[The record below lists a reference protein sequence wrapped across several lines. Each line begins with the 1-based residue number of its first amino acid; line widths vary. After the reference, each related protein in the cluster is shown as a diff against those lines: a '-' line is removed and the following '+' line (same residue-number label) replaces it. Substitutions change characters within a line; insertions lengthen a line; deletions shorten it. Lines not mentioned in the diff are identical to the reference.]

1 MKSFKMFK
9 YFKRWHVDA
18 QYKNVPM
25 IFDRGEWRDD
35 SLSIE
40 VVDIKI
46 IYPMP
51 MRPEEREYLPEGEV
65 YRDHLVTWTP
75 TAPTPAA
82 SGTNGDRLL
91 FEGNE
96 YEITSYSDRT
106 EGGYYRLIIKRLVI

>member
-1 MKSFKMFK
+1 MFK

-18 QYKNVPM
+18 QYKTVARV
-25 IFDRGEWRDD
+25 FDRGDWTDGAT
-35 SLSIE
+35 STT
-40 VVDIKI
+40 DIRI

-82 SGTNGDRLL
+82 SETNGSRLI
-91 FEGNE
+91 FDGNE
-96 YEITSYSDRT
+96 YEITSYSDRS
-106 EGGYYRLIIKRLVI
+106 EGGYYRLIVKRLMI